1 VRTIILD
8 GYNVI
13 LRSPAFRPDERLDL
27 AAARNKLENLLSWAV
42 GTLADVR
49 FLLVFD
55 GADLP
60 GQAKRKTTGV
70 RDAEGG
76 SRVDI
81 RYSTPPQKADD
92 LIRVLVRELTDN
104 EREVTVVTSDLEVAR
119 DVQAMGATIV
129 FSDLFAASL
138 FADKAVGARAKVGKG
153 KGKGKGKAAQ
163 KRGGP
168 THHATPR
175 SRAGTSSQRAHAQ
188 APRVGASV
196 ALSRQRS
203 EPLPL
208 PLPLPFRDPGS
219 GQALLA
225 AEEQEGE
232 DADCRQQHRYQHVDD
247 GARLGRDHR
256 GALADDAR
264 AE

>member
-1 VRTIILD
+1 MRTIILD

-153 KGKGKGKAAQ
+153 KGKGKAA
-163 KRGGP
+163 RGGGTVASP
-168 THHATPR
+168 TA
-175 SRAGTSSQRAHAQ
+175 
-188 APRVGASV
+188 
-196 ALSRQRS
+196 
-203 EPLPL
+203 E
-208 PLPLPFRDPGS
+208 GS
-219 GQALLA
+219 DAETKPEGMSKKQA
-225 AEEQEGE
+225 AEWLRLFEEKNGE
-232 DADCRQQHRYQHVDD
+232 DESAH
-247 GARLGRDHR
+247 
-256 GALADDAR
+256 
-264 AE
+264 